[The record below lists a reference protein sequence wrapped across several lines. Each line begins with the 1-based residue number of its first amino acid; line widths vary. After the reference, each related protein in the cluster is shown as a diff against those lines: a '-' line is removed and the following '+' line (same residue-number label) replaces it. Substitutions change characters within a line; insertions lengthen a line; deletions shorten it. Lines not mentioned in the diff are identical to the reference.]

1 MRFYKD
7 HYDVVIIGGALA
19 GCCDLAIIN
28 NCWATGDITVRT
40 EDGEY
45 KNNSFA
51 GGLIGYSQRSY
62 ILNSWTDVTL
72 DAFCK
77 TANAEAGGI
86 TAMNAYG
93 MIVNCYT
100 FGDISGET
108 DRENVDDGGV
118 TYLGGIAGC
127 QAGTI
132 ANCYTTRH
140 SF

>member
-1 MRFYKD
+1 VYFGLFAALMNGS
-7 HYDVVIIGGALA
+7 VVENLGMENVSIHLMADKESAIGGALA

-72 DAFCK
+72 DAVLQDGQRRGRRHHCH
-77 TANAEAGGI
+77 ERLRH
-86 TAMNAYG
+86 
-93 MIVNCYT
+93 
-100 FGDISGET
+100 
-108 DRENVDDGGV
+108 DR
-118 TYLGGIAGC
+118 
-127 QAGTI
+127 
-132 ANCYTTRH
+132 
-140 SF
+140 